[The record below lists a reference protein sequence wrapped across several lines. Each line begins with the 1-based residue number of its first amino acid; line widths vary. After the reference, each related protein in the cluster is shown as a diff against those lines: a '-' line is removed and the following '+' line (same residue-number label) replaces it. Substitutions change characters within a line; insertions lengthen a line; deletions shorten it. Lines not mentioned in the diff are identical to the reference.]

1 MNWFCWAAASA
12 VSSSVSACSGASR
25 FLQMAQ
31 TAISLAAAAVP
42 EGLPTVATTTLALGV
57 KNLEQQQV
65 LIRHLAAVE
74 TLGSI
79 QTLCLDKTGTITE
92 NKMTVVR
99 VFAGMRVYQ
108 ADGSDFRN
116 IVAEAATSDDHELS
130 RLLHVGVLC
139 NETEV
144 IPQGTDYFLSGSAT
158 ETALVRLAIQSGE
171 KISALRGDYPLLR
184 IEHRSEQRP
193 FMTTHHAC
201 PAGDELLAL
210 KGSPLDVLAMCNWHI
225 KDGVRLPLNVQDRLE
240 IEMEND
246 RMANDALRVLGFA
259 WHQGEVNGNFLEN
272 GFNQQDKG
280 FTWLG
285 LAGMADPI
293 RAGIREVIADF
304 HRAGIQTVMITGDQ
318 SQTAYAIGKAL
329 DLSQGEPL
337 EILDST
343 HLDTM
348 DQETIKALVQ
358 RVHIFARVS
367 PAHKLQIVQ
376 ALQSAGRVVA
386 MTGDGINDG
395 PALKAAEVG
404 IAMGHSGTDVAREVA
419 DVVLQQDNMAAMVI
433 AIRDGRTTYGNI
445 KKAVH
450 FFLATNISEIMVMF
464 AALSAGLGSPLN
476 TMQLLW
482 INLVSDIFPGL
493 ALTLEAPET
502 DVLDTASPPD
512 RRADFFRTRIL
523 ENSPGICYYKYR
535 NSWRLRLRHHALWSW
550 CQGRHSG
557 L

>member
-1 MNWFCWAAASA
+1 
-12 VSSSVSACSGASR
+12 
-25 FLQMAQ
+25 
-31 TAISLAAAAVP
+31 
-42 EGLPTVATTTLALGV
+42 
-57 KNLEQQQV
+57 
-65 LIRHLAAVE
+65 
-74 TLGSI
+74 
-79 QTLCLDKTGTITE
+79 
-92 NKMTVVR
+92 
-99 VFAGMRVYQ
+99 
-108 ADGSDFRN
+108 
-116 IVAEAATSDDHELS
+116 
-130 RLLHVGVLC
+130 
-139 NETEV
+139 
-144 IPQGTDYFLSGSAT
+144 
-158 ETALVRLAIQSGE
+158 
-171 KISALRGDYPLLR
+171 
-184 IEHRSEQRP
+184 
-193 FMTTHHAC
+193 MTTHHAS
-201 PAGDELLAL
+201 PAGDKLLAL

-240 IEMEND
+240 IELEND
-246 RMANDALRVLGFA
+246 RMANDSLRVLGFA
-259 WHQGEVNGNFLEN
+259 LHQGELNGNFLEN
-272 GFNQQDKG
+272 GFNQEDKG

-293 RAGIREVIADF
+293 RAGMREVIADF

-329 DLSQGEPL
+329 DLSQGGPL

-358 RVHIFARVS
+358 RVHVFARVS

-419 DVVLQQDNMAAMVI
+419 DVVLQQDDMAAMVI
-433 AIRDGRTTYGNI
+433 AIRDGRTTYVNI

-502 DVLDTASPPD
+502 DVLARPP
-512 RRADFFRTRIL
+512 RPTGEPIFSGPEYWRIAQESATISTR
-523 ENSPGICYYKYR
+523 S
-535 NSWRLRLRHHALWSW
+535 SWRLWLRHHALWSW